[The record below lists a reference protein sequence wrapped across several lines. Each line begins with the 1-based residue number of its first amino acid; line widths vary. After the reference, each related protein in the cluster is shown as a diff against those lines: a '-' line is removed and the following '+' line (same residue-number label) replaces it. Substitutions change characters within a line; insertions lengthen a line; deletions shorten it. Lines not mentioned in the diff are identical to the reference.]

1 MNFERSID
9 RVSATQILDHSMPF
23 IQVLL
28 GPRQV
33 GKSTFVNEIVKRW
46 DGYKIVETA
55 DRLVTPTTEWID
67 FLWQRAREQKGPV
80 LLAIDEIQ
88 KNRGWADAI
97 KPLFEKDRNNPNLRV
112 LVTGSASLGIQTGLN
127 DSLAGCYE
135 LVKYPHWGLSIKT
148 N

>member
-9 RVSATQILDHSMPF
+9 RVSATQILDHSMLF

-28 GPRQV
+28 GPRQA
-33 GKSTFVNEIVKRW
+33 GKTTFVNEIVKRW

-55 DRLVTPTTEWID
+55 DRVVAPTIEWID

-88 KNRGWADAI
+88 KVRGWADAI
-97 KPLFEKDRNNPNLRV
+97 KPLFDKDRNIPNFRV

-127 DSLAGCYE
+127 DSLAGRYE
-135 LVKYPHWGLSIKT
+135 LVKYRHWELLIKT